1 MSSHRW
7 EDDLLPIRDLRR
19 LPPLVW
25 LLLLFVG
32 SRLLYLLLTEPAQ
45 LIDLVGDELSLGMIA
60 KELVRSSTQFI

>member
-7 EDDLLPIRDLRR
+7 EVDLLPIRDLRR

-32 SRLLYLLLTEPAQ
+32 SRHLYLLLTEPAQ